1 MKIAVFLIL
10 CLAAAPIVSKLIV
23 DAMEDES
30 DWGFIKFILLI
41 VGIAAVVIVG
51 ATAYFR

>member
-10 CLAAAPIVSKLIV
+10 CMAAAPIITKLIMDV
-23 DAMEDES
+23 MEDDS
-30 DWGFIKFILLI
+30 DWGFVKFILLI
-41 VGIAAVVIVG
+41 VGIAAVVILG